1 MLPETDMEGLKR
13 LANTLLQL
21 DIQKTPMS
29 PLVVK
34 HPFTDSG
41 IVGVTGKDGHL
52 AIANLVDNKEDLKTW
67 RKQTA
72 GCIDQAESPFQVVVL
87 ITKPYLLGFL
97 KFARPYLS
105 QKDFSEMLADAW
117 IRSEAPNDDPNLSK
131 PKLLA
136 MFRKADPNIL
146 MNEDERKILQGLEN
160 PVTVYRG
167 VTSYNAKN
175 VQALSWTLDEKVA
188 KWFAHRYGE
197 QGTVYQARI
206 HKDDIYAVFTGRN
219 ESEVIVDPKHLV
231 EIEPVEDLSM
241 DLKM

>member
-1 MLPETDMEGLKR
+1 
-13 LANTLLQL
+13 
-21 DIQKTPMS
+21 
-29 PLVVK
+29 
-34 HPFTDSG
+34 
-41 IVGVTGKDGHL
+41 
-52 AIANLVDNKEDLKTW
+52 
-67 RKQTA
+67 
-72 GCIDQAESPFQVVVL
+72 
-87 ITKPYLLGFL
+87 
-97 KFARPYLS
+97 
-105 QKDFSEMLADAW
+105 MLADAW

-188 KWFAHRYGE
+188 QWFAHRYGE

-219 ESEVIVDPKHLV
+219 ESEVIVDPKHLAG
-231 EIEPVEDLSM
+231 IEPVQDLSM